1 MLIYWSRLIPRFLI
15 LAAVIGL
22 LWLKQDD
29 LIRWQIKNQIES
41 QTGTSAR
48 IGSVHSDLSS
58 GNVTINDIELF
69 DPKSPERKLIQIG
82 NVSAKGN
89 FEKISKRYLDFTQI
103 DAEGIKVVIDGVDGQ
118 QFVPDKLWLQFKDRI
133 PKEIDLASDFDW
145 SLFLTEN
152 PEEAAKQLFR
162 QLDTS
167 RLVDELQKRWPDD
180 VKQIETHVATIEAR
194 FQQIKNLFD
203 KETQPTDK
211 LDVVNR
217 LLQELEGTD
226 INIQQLLT
234 AVAQLKNKAGNDYQS
249 LVEATKQDREKLQS
263 IQTPQINVDKLS
275 ESLIGPDI
283 KEQWDK
289 TLAWGDWA
297 RSLFVPV
304 KVDEKKNNI
313 YEHFGLKPPEKF
325 NGETIHFVALDARP
339 DLLIENMNLTGE
351 INFGGLP
358 IFFNGVVK
366 NIAQSIQLA
375 PEPTVA
381 QFCFSGNGVPVSPI
395 RIDESRPDPTAIL
408 DPDAVPEIFV
418 TVSVDR
424 IGQNEE
430 DQLIVHCPAYRLSE
444 RILGNPNKFGISV
457 APGQSRL
464 DGVIIM
470 KEEQLSGQIR
480 IVQSNTK
487 LAVLLPE
494 KLQGSSLHSAIQQ
507 TLNAL
512 DGFTAEVFVSGTRQQ
527 PQYAFKSDIA
537 DRLRPQIET
546 LASAEWDNVRQQAN
560 TLLTTQANQAVE
572 SLNSIIKD
580 KLDPTLNDIGQKR
593 NQWEQQ
599 IAGAGL
605 PVGQLVESQL
615 SKLSP
620 KDQERIEKFMQ
631 SSAIQSLLQ
640 NQQNGNTT
648 ATQQRQTEQ
657 IIDGAIQEGVEK
669 LQEKLPGLLDRLRNR
684 RQE

>member
-22 LWLKQDD
+22 LWLKQDG
-29 LIRWQIKNQIES
+29 LIRWQIKNQIEN
-41 QTGTSAR
+41 QTGASTR
-48 IGSVHSDLSS
+48 IGSVHSDLAG
-58 GNVTINDIELF
+58 GNITINDIELF
-69 DPKSPERKLIQIG
+69 DPKSPERKPIHVG
-82 NVSAKGN
+82 KVSAKGN

-103 DAEGIKVVIDGVDGQ
+103 DVEGVKVVIDGVDGE

-133 PKEIDLASDFDW
+133 PKEIDLAGDFDW
-145 SLFLTEN
+145 SLFLSEK
-152 PEEAAKQLFR
+152 PEEAAKQLFK

-167 RLVDELQKRWPDD
+167 RLVDELQRRWPDD
-180 VKQIETHVATIEAR
+180 VKQIESHVATIEAR

-203 KETQPTDK
+203 KETQPADK
-211 LDVVNR
+211 LDLVNR

-226 INIQQLLT
+226 ISIQQLL
-234 AVAQLKNKAGNDYQS
+234 AAAAQLKNKAGSDYQS
-249 LVEATKQDREKLQS
+249 LVESTKQDREKLQS

-283 KEQWDK
+283 TEQWNK

-313 YEHFGLKPPEKF
+313 YEHFGLEPPEQF
-325 NGETIHFVALDARP
+325 NGEMIHFAALDARP
-339 DLLIENMNLTGE
+339 DLLVENMSLTGE

-358 IFFNGVVK
+358 IFFHGVVK
-366 NIAQSIQLA
+366 NIAQSMQLA

-381 QFCFSGNGVPVSPI
+381 QFCFSGSGVPVSPI
-395 RIDESRPDPTAIL
+395 RIDEIRPDPTAVL
-408 DPDAVPEIFV
+408 DPDIVPEIFV
-418 TVSVDR
+418 TISVDR

-444 RILGNPNKFGISV
+444 RVLGNSNKLAISV
-457 APGQSRL
+457 SPGQSRL
-464 DGVIIM
+464 DGVVIM
-470 KEEQLSGQIR
+470 RGEQLSGQVR
-480 IVQSNTK
+480 IVQTDTK

-494 KLQGSSLHSAIQQ
+494 KLQGSSLHSTIQQ

-537 DRLRPQIET
+537 DRLRPQIEA

-560 TLLTTQANQAVE
+560 TLLTSEANQAVE
-572 SLNSIIKD
+572 SLNSLIKD

-620 KDQERIEKFMQ
+620 KDQERIGKFMQ
-631 SSAIQSLLQ
+631 SPIMQSMLQ
-640 NQQNGNTT
+640 NQQNGNT
-648 ATQQRQTEQ
+648 AASQEQQVEQ
-657 IIDGAIQEGVEK
+657 LIDGAIQEGVEK

-684 RQE
+684 R